1 MAYLLFPS
9 IEAKTGGLADYQTD
23 DPAVLIPKLLD
34 DLQAL
39 GELARRISH
48 SVGGNGHCPE
58 LSETL
63 LKELARR

>member
-1 MAYLLFPS
+1 MQP
-9 IEAKTGGLADYQTD
+9 EAKGGIPED
-23 DPAVLIPKLLD
+23 DAAKLIPKLLD

-39 GELARRISH
+39 GDLARRISH

-63 LKELARR
+63 LRELAIKG